1 MILPMKY
8 SVMSAGLFM
17 SYGLGTK
24 YHAKNVYVYT
34 CCGTGYF
41 SPSSIAS
48 QIRTALTPD
57 NRDIALASIISSG
70 DRLTT
75 KTAAPQQL
83 QGFLV
88 EFMCA
93 GYPTVVHGAPQMV
106 SSLRAAVEL
115 GKHNELSGVNPN
127 DGSSDSD
134 SSDD

>member
-1 MILPMKY
+1 MLWDGIL
-8 SVMSAGLFM
+8 LTQ
-17 SYGLGTK
+17 LQ
-24 YHAKNVYVYT
+24 
-34 CCGTGYF
+34 
-41 SPSSIAS
+41 IAS
-48 QIRTALTPD
+48 QIRTALAPD

-75 KTAAPQQL
+75 KTAALQQL

-88 EFMCA
+88 EFMCT

-134 SSDD
+134 PSDD